1 MLGIINAI
9 GNSLPPCLVFPKQFK
24 PHMIFGAPP
33 GTRGFANPSGWM
45 TKQLF
50 VECLRHIH
58 RHVRSTPENK
68 VLVILDNQESHI
80 SIEAVDYCR
89 DNGIVLLSL
98 PPYCSHKM
106 QPLDRTIF
114 GPLKMHYNKAIKSW
128 MYNHPGNRQTIH
140 DVAGILGAAYSRAFT
155 LDSAISGFRATGICP
170 LNDEVF
176 SEADFYQCYL
186 SDTLCQQPM
195 DTETPTPTSQD
206 ATPCSARTSAA
217 DCPANPNAASHCLT
231 EMSSSRAQDVVIINC
246 SPEDIRPHPKAT
258 QQRKRTRPALGRSR
272 VLTETPEKAE
282 LEAKVRKT
290 KKKKTLTAN
299 KKLATQGKVTKKR
312 LFRND
317 KRQFVQAAFHQGT
330 AEIFAED
337 TRGRQCTAMA
347 TSAIVYSTVK
357 ATASWTVNDLNQI
370 LIFGD
375 YLYKEIDE
383 QLPENEHGYLL
394 IPEISHR
401 ISLFGATV
409 YLQRSRSLCGIIA
422 SVQLSQAATS
432 INEAISQGFERHP
445 SAIVIL
451 KDTSM
456 MIHKD
461 PESRIW
467 LSDSH
472 SRNEDGMPAPDEVGK
487 SILINLK
494 DILTLPHSMSHPT
507 PSLSHPAPHFFA
519 YLNAFFKEIV

>member
-9 GNSLPPCLVFPKQFK
+9 GNCLLPCLVFPRKQFK

-33 GTRGFANPSGWM
+33 GTYGFANPSGWM

-68 VLVILDNQESHI
+68 VLVILDNHESHI

-98 PPYCSHKM
+98 PPHCSHKM

-114 GPLKMHYNKAIKSW
+114 GPLKMHYNKAINSW
-128 MYNHPGNRQTIH
+128 I
-140 DVAGILGAAYSRAFT
+140 
-155 LDSAISGFRATGICP
+155 
-170 LNDEVF
+170 
-176 SEADFYQCYL
+176 
-186 SDTLCQQPM
+186 
-195 DTETPTPTSQD
+195 
-206 ATPCSARTSAA
+206 RTSAA

-231 EMSSSRAQDVVIINC
+231 EISSSRGQDDVTINC

-258 QQRKRTRPALGRSR
+258 QQRKRTRRALGRSR
-272 VLTETPEKAE
+272 VLTETPEKAG
-282 LEAKVRKT
+282 LAAKVRKT
-290 KKKKTLTAN
+290 KKTLTAN
-299 KKLATQGKVTKKR
+299 KKLAAQGKATKKR

-394 IPEISHR
+394 ISEIPHR
-401 ISLFGATV
+401 ISLFGTTV
-409 YLQRSRSLCGIIA
+409 YLQRFRS
-422 SVQLSQAATS
+422 
-432 INEAISQGFERHP
+432 
-445 SAIVIL
+445 
-451 KDTSM
+451 
-456 MIHKD
+456 
-461 PESRIW
+461 
-467 LSDSH
+467 
-472 SRNEDGMPAPDEVGK
+472 
-487 SILINLK
+487 
-494 DILTLPHSMSHPT
+494 
-507 PSLSHPAPHFFA
+507 
-519 YLNAFFKEIV
+519 

>member
-1 MLGIINAI
+1 
-9 GNSLPPCLVFPKQFK
+9 
-24 PHMIFGAPP
+24 
-33 GTRGFANPSGWM
+33 
-45 TKQLF
+45 
-50 VECLRHIH
+50 
-58 RHVRSTPENK
+58 
-68 VLVILDNQESHI
+68 
-80 SIEAVDYCR
+80 
-89 DNGIVLLSL
+89 
-98 PPYCSHKM
+98 M

-114 GPLKMHYNKAIKSW
+114 GPMKMHFNKAIKSW

-155 LDSAISGFRATGICP
+155 LDNAISGFRATGICP

-206 ATPCSARTSAA
+206 ATPCSGRTSAA

-231 EMSSSRAQDVVIINC
+231 EMSSSRAQDAVTINC
-246 SPEDIRPHPKAT
+246 SPEDIRPHPKSHSAEET
-258 QQRKRTRPALGRSR
+258 NPLSIGQKSCIDGDARKSR
-272 VLTETPEKAE
+272 AGGKGEKDQ
-282 LEAKVRKT
+282 

-299 KKLATQGKVTKKR
+299 KKLATQGKATKKR

-337 TRGRQCTAMA
+337 TRGRQCTAMV

-401 ISLFGATV
+401 ISLFGTTV
-409 YLQRSRSLCGIIA
+409 YLQIIVWHY
-422 SVQLSQAATS
+422 S
-432 INEAISQGFERHP
+432 
-445 SAIVIL
+445 
-451 KDTSM
+451 
-456 MIHKD
+456 
-461 PESRIW
+461 
-467 LSDSH
+467 
-472 SRNEDGMPAPDEVGK
+472 
-487 SILINLK
+487 
-494 DILTLPHSMSHPT
+494 
-507 PSLSHPAPHFFA
+507 
-519 YLNAFFKEIV
+519 